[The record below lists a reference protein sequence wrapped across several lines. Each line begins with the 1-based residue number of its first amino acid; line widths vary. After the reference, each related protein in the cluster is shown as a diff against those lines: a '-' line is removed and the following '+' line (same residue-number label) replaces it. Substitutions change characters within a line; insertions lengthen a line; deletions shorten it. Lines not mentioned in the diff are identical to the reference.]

1 MNHKS
6 MCQFVLRASAK
17 ENTQYKYFL
26 TIIHVVPNNMPEYGN
41 VLSTQK
47 SIVYVDYGVVV
58 GIK

>member
-1 MNHKS
+1 MS
-6 MCQFVLRASAK
+6 QFVLRASAK

-26 TIIHVVPNNMPEYGN
+26 TIIHAVPNNMPEYGN